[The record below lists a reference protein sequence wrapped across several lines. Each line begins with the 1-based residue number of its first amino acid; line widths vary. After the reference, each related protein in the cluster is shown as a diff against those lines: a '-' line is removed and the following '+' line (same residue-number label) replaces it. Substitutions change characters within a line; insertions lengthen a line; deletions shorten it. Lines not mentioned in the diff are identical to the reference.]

1 MTIPNC
7 LKKSFD
13 IPLGKRIRINIFL
26 IPMLVFAF
34 FQGYA
39 HIFLLTYTFALL
51 HEFAHVLCAA
61 ALKVKISFV
70 RFYPFGVSAQ
80 LSRGYI
86 ASGDKE
92 FFIALCGPL
101 ASLVLFWACSF
112 LNGLNPNAL
121 LKFAADTNLAICLI
135 NLIPALPLDG
145 GRILK
150 SLLTSQFGAIRAF
163 SILIKLSR
171 VIIGLLFAFVLGLI
185 FINRFNFSL
194 VLICAFLLQNL
205 SFEEQAISTL
215 AFREIISAKQKADF
229 CETLRPKVLCMPE
242 ERSASSLLKHLSYDR
257 FCLVCRMDKDFNI
270 SGILTEV
277 QILNALTEHGLRT
290 KYKDIQN

>member
-1 MTIPNC
+1 MTIPNY

-13 IPLGKRIRINIFL
+13 IQLGKRIRINIFL
-26 IPMLVFAF
+26 IPMIF
-34 FQGYA
+34 FTFCQGYA
-39 HIFLLTYTFALL
+39 HIFLLAYTFAIL
-51 HEFAHVLCAA
+51 HEFAHIICAA
-61 ALKVKISFV
+61 VLKVKISFI

-80 LSRGYI
+80 LSQGYI

-101 ASLVLFWACSF
+101 ASLLLFWVCSF
-112 LNGLNPNAL
+112 LNEQNPSTL
-121 LKFAADTNLAICLI
+121 LKFAADTNLAICI
-135 NLIPALPLDG
+135 VNLVPALPLDG

-150 SLLTSQFGAIRAF
+150 SLLTSRFGAIRAF
-163 SILIKLSR
+163 AVLMKLSR
-171 VIIGLLFAFVLGLI
+171 IVVCLLFAFVLGLI

-215 AFREIISAKQKADF
+215 AFREIISAKQKIDF
-229 CETLRPKVLCMPE
+229 CETLRTKVLCIPE
-242 ERSASSLLKHLSYDR
+242 ERPASSLLKHLSYDR

-270 SGILTEV
+270 NGVLTEV
-277 QILNALTEHGLRT
+277 QVLNALTEYGLRT
-290 KYKDIQN
+290 KYKDIKN

>member
-1 MTIPNC
+1 MKIPNC

-26 IPMLVFAF
+26 IPMLIFAF

-39 HIFLLTYTFALL
+39 HIFLLAYAFAIL
-51 HEFAHVLCAA
+51 HEFAHIACAA
-61 ALKVKISFV
+61 ALKVNISFIK
-70 RFYPFGVSAQ
+70 FYPFGVSAQ

-101 ASLVLFWACSF
+101 ASLVLFWVCSF
-112 LNGLNPNAL
+112 FNDQNSNTL
-121 LKFAADTNLAICLI
+121 LKFAADTNLAICLV
-135 NLIPALPLDG
+135 NLFPALPLDG

-163 SILIKLSR
+163 TVLMKLSR
-171 VIIGLLFAFVLGLI
+171 IIVCLLFAFILGMI
-185 FINRFNFSL
+185 FINCFNFSL
-194 VLICAFLLQNL
+194 VLIGAFLLQNL
-205 SFEEQAISTL
+205 SFEEQALSAI
-215 AFREIISAKQKADF
+215 AFREIISVKQKADF
-229 CETLRPKVLCMPE
+229 SEKLRPKLLCIPE

-270 SGILTEV
+270 NGILTEV
-277 QILNALTEHGLRT
+277 QVLNALTEHGLRT